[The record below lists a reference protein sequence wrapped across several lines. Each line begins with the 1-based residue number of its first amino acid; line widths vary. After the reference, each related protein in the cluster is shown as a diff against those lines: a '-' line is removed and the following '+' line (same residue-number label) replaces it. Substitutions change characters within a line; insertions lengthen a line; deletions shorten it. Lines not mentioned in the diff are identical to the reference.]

1 MALLNY
7 PQNFL
12 DEQGNPKPGV
22 YGPSPASIGLL
33 SAGLGMLS
41 APTYSRVP
49 GDMSGIGQ
57 GAMQG
62 LQAYQNRMN
71 QIMQQ
76 RQAYN
81 QSLMQAQNQ
90 EMAKQRF
97 QAEVDERKRLSAQR
111 QRRVSQLPMLLEQIR
126 NLGTPGIEQQVMGIQ
141 AMGDAGNIDGAYQA
155 ATNILG
161 QKMPQKSELEYK
173 EFGDN
178 VIVIDK
184 TTGKFVTQFN
194 KANTSSGSSSG
205 DNLTKGRMRSALFNA
220 DQNNDMDPLEYR
232 QYYRTLQSDEAVK
245 GTTTTAQGGTTLS
258 QFSAA
263 LPGLP
268 TPYEYALRNGIE
280 NPESIGIS
288 KEATLSSS
296 LPGGGQKPLSATQS
310 QEGRK
315 LKQIGQAEEE
325 LNRLVEGGFDPTK
338 MSIQAVLGFYTGALK
353 QSPFT
358 GDERSYEQVAEMGGA
373 AIGYLFSGANVPR
386 EEMSRFRFVYYP
398 IPGDSPADV
407 ARKKR
412 ARMSLIDYSNAML
425 PEEFR
430 IKVKG
435 LREEINNA
443 SDEEIQN
450 PEKILEKTETITSNF
465 SEISG
470 NDAMSAAAE
479 VAAELN
485 LTPKEKPKRGI
496 EKFPKSGKVSKVSV
510 LPGDGISQILRAAG
524 IKYTQPNIDE
534 IIGYRLNKGRFNS
547 DGTIKKSGGV
557 IYIPKSIYRK

>member
-1 MALLNY
+1 MALLDY

-12 DEQGNPKPGV
+12 DEKGNPKPGV
-22 YGPSPASIGLL
+22 FGPSPASMGLL
-33 SAGLGMLS
+33 SAGLGILAS
-41 APTYSRVP
+41 PEYTSRP
-49 GDMSGIGQ
+49 QGLEPLGQ
-57 GAMQG
+57 AGLQG
-62 LQAYQNRMN
+62 LQAYQNRLN
-71 QIMQQ
+71 QIQQQ

-97 QAEVDERKRLSAQR
+97 QAEVDERKRLATQR
-111 QRRVSQLPMLLEQIR
+111 ERRVSQLPMLLEQIR

-161 QKMPQKSELEYK
+161 QRMPQKAELEYK

-184 TTGKFVTQFN
+184 NTGKFVTQFN
-194 KANTSSGSSSG
+194 KANTSAASSSS
-205 DNLTKGRMRSALFNA
+205 DNLTTGRMRSALFKA
-220 DQNNDMDPLEYR
+220 DQNNEMDPLVYR
-232 QYYRTLQSDEAVK
+232 QYYRTLQSDDAVK

-258 QFSAA
+258 QFSPA

-280 NPESIGIS
+280 DPEKIGIS

-315 LKQIGQAEEE
+315 LSQIGQAEEE
-325 LNRLVEGGFDPTK
+325 LDRLVEGGFDPTK
-338 MSIQAVLGFYTGALK
+338 MNLQSVLGYYTGALK
-353 QSPFT
+353 KSPFA
-358 GDERSYEQVAEMGGA
+358 GDERSFEQVAEMGGA

-412 ARMSLIDYSNAML
+412 ARMSLINYSNQML
-425 PEEFR
+425 PEQFR
-430 IKVKG
+430 IKVKS
-435 LREEINNA
+435 LREDINNA
-443 SDEEIQN
+443 SDEEIQK
-450 PEKILEKTETITSNF
+450 PDKILDKTEEITSNF

-470 NDAMSAAAE
+470 NDAMTAAAE

-485 LTPKEKPKRGI
+485 LPPKEKPKREVKRNNAGRVY
-496 EKFPKSGKVSKVSV
+496 EVSV
-510 LPGDGISQILRAAG
+510 LPGDGASKILQAAG
-524 IKYTQPNIDE
+524 IKFSEDNIKAL
-534 IIGYRLNKGRFNS
+534 IRANKKRFDKNRQL
-547 DGTIKKSGGV
+547 INSGGFL
-557 IYIPKSIYRK
+557 IIPKAIRQ